1 MPTELTL
8 PQHLEGMR
16 AALVAFVRYAD
27 RAGLRAPVPTTPD
40 WTVRQLVAHQGM
52 VHRWATAIL
61 RGGKGDPDAY
71 EREGQSTTDPMEWL
85 RDGAIDLAQA
95 VTAAPDDLD
104 VLVFLHDAPPAKRF
118 WARRQCHETTMH
130 AVDAL
135 SAALGR
141 YPKGADTWISEEI
154 ALDGIDELLTG
165 FVTRSKSRLRSEDPL
180 TIGVCPT
187 ASDAIASYPMA
198 SHTIASDRAWVV
210 RVSTEPA
217 VTTVVAPDDPRCTG
231 ADVRLEGD
239 PVALYLTL
247 WNRSDEISA
256 ESDVLDLWRHSP
268 ITW

>member
-40 WTVRQLVAHQGM
+40 WTVRQLIAHQGM
-52 VHRWATAIL
+52 VHRWATAVL
-61 RGGKGDPDAY
+61 RGGQGDPDAY
-71 EREGQSTTDPMEWL
+71 QREGQSAIDPVEWL

-104 VLVFLHDAPPAKRF
+104 VLVFLRDAPPAKRF

-141 YPKGADTWISEEI
+141 YPKGADTWITDEI

-165 FVTRSKSRLRSEDPL
+165 FVTRSKSRLRSDDPL

-187 ASDAIASYPMA
+187 G
-198 SHTIASDRAWVV
+198 SDRAWVV

-217 VTTVVAPDDPRCTG
+217 VTTVVPPDDPRCTG

-247 WNRSDEISA
+247 WNRSDEITA
-256 ESDVLDLWRHSP
+256 ESDVLDLWRDRSQ
-268 ITW
+268 IVW